1 MRKAI
6 VGVAAI
12 VCISV
17 ILYVSYDSLY
27 GFLRPHPNF
36 EISAD
41 PDSVLLRSYKGS
53 SNATAIIVKSVNGFS
68 GDVSIKLEK
77 SFGMMGDIWFDL
89 DSYDLRVPPDGQDQC
104 ELSLL
109 VVSFVT
115 AGDYYVDIVATSGQ
129 IEHSVRIRITV
140 LS

>member
-1 MRKAI
+1 LRKAI

-53 SNATAIIVKSVNGFS
+53 SNATAIIVKSINGFS
-68 GDVSIKLEK
+68 GEVSIKLEK

-89 DSYDLRVPPDGQDQC
+89 DSYALSVLPDGHAQC

-109 VVSFVT
+109 VVSFVPS
-115 AGDYYVDIVATSGQ
+115 GDYYVDVVATSGQ
-129 IEHSVRIRITV
+129 VEHSVRILITV
-140 LS
+140 FS